1 MPSGRTAF
9 ILDEIKSSSDFMPDE
24 KTKMNMNNNNFIK
37 INLLDDVV

>member
-9 ILDEIKSSSDFMPDE
+9 ILDEIKSSSDFMPGE
-24 KTKMNMNNNNFIK
+24 KTKMNTNNNNFIK

>member
-9 ILDEIKSSSDFMPDE
+9 ILDEINSSSDFVPDE